1 MPAVFKVFSRVWPLV
16 LAFAAVAI
24 AYLLSAGSLL
34 EQQQQFDRIHL
45 AEFFEAGSYDNDLLL
60 DTYYISH
67 NTIQPQLVN
76 VDLLGLKRDR
86 LAYRARSGDE
96 VVAIAVP
103 ASAEDGFNG
112 TIDLLVSIDMY
123 GRIGAAKVIEDL
135 ESNDLFGALETI
147 ESKWME
153 EFSGSTMREILGIS
167 WTTITPDR
175 EYDQFVGA
183 SITPKAVADRIY
195 EAVVFFQSNRIEL
208 MQGTGLDL

>member
-135 ESNDLFGALETI
+135 VTSYLPA
-147 ESKWME
+147 
-153 EFSGSTMREILGIS
+153 
-167 WTTITPDR
+167 
-175 EYDQFVGA
+175 
-183 SITPKAVADRIY
+183 
-195 EAVVFFQSNRIEL
+195 
-208 MQGTGLDL
+208 TGLFKSGAHCWPSTEETRCGYRGWFYRAVIFGGGSYCHVISLIR